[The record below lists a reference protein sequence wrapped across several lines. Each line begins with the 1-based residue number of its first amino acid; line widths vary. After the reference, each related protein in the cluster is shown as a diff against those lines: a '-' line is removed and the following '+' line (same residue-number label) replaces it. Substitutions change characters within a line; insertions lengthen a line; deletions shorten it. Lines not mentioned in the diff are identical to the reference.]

1 MHLIH
6 EIDFF
11 KYEVDQI
18 TNAEKTK
25 YDVIFF
31 RKFYE
36 LKLPRRWTGVG
47 GGGVKHG
54 GWQQI
59 DRKWSFILIGRACT
73 YFFCC
78 ESLSIRNDSK
88 RLFSLNVMKQKFK
101 FYMNHISNLFI
112 HI

>member
-36 LKLPRRWTGVG
+36 LKLPRR
-47 GGGVKHG
+47 
-54 GWQQI
+54 
-59 DRKWSFILIGRACT
+59 
-73 YFFCC
+73 
-78 ESLSIRNDSK
+78 
-88 RLFSLNVMKQKFK
+88 
-101 FYMNHISNLFI
+101 
-112 HI
+112 